1 MVWWRCKEWSQ
12 LAASACARQ
21 LFVASG
27 PTIGSA
33 HPRTPILQH
42 EISLARPLSTSIMC
56 SPLSLT
62 LVRRHDLLTP
72 IPGKCPML
80 PASLRR
86 HRVIGH
92 PVQYGPDG
100 HPCYPNCIMCGGD
113 RLSDDIWQCG
123 YGHLICAGC
132 KEPGTHGHRDPIEGW
147 PDGSCIACH
156 LLVDS
161 GCTMLVTHSIR
172 CGGPV
177 VVEHSHKC
185 GLGWRLPL
193 VVEEDPLVCRQCDD
207 IDEGGYCT
215 AELCKKCCESSP
227 CWLDHTYT
235 SSEDEA
241 DLPDATYAC
250 PILRLPL
257 NLMGTIMALDLAPK
271 STHQWD
277 ALPAPSV
284 RYLDAMHH
292 QVESVD
298 FALNME
304 CGDMMRTFR
313 TWLISLPDKAF
324 TGICITQARALLVR
338 FADSCIQLS
347 DIRCTGASHSHG
359 SLGPATTSSPYLRL
373 AHISSIR
380 HADAIY
386 RECKGWCDTQRFV
399 HKHLRRSVLQLVC
412 KDWAVAIEQM
422 TTQSDCR
429 VLRVARDC
437 FAKLGAT
444 LCRLPAIDFSCILW
458 TEPLREYEK
467 GGAWHWLHISWGGST
482 YPPSPLSS
490 NCLRRL
496 RLHIEEERRALYD
509 GAYIPCASIEVDRR
523 YTMAQSAH

>member
-1 MVWWRCKEWSQ
+1 VVWWRCKEWSQ

-27 PTIGSA
+27 PTTGSA

-92 PVQYGPDG
+92 SVQYGPNG
-100 HPCYPNCIMCGGD
+100 RPCYPNCNMCGD
-113 RLSDDIWQCG
+113 RSSDDIWQCG

-156 LLVDS
+156 LLIDS

-177 VVEHSHKC
+177 VVKDSHKC
-185 GLGWRLPL
+185 GLSWRLPL
-193 VVEEDPLVCRQCDD
+193 VVEDSPLVCRWCDD

-215 AELCKKCCESSP
+215 AELCKKCCQSSS
-227 CWLDHTYT
+227 CWVNHTYT

-241 DLPDATYAC
+241 DSPDATYAC
-250 PILRLPL
+250 PVLRLPL

-292 QVESVD
+292 QIESVD

-313 TWLISLPDKAF
+313 TWLISLPDKPNTSPCTAS
-324 TGICITQARALLVR
+324 QVR
-338 FADSCIQLS
+338 
-347 DIRCTGASHSHG
+347 R
-359 SLGPATTSSPYLRL
+359 
-373 AHISSIR
+373 
-380 HADAIY
+380 
-386 RECKGWCDTQRFV
+386 
-399 HKHLRRSVLQLVC
+399 
-412 KDWAVAIEQM
+412 
-422 TTQSDCR
+422 
-429 VLRVARDC
+429 
-437 FAKLGAT
+437 
-444 LCRLPAIDFSCILW
+444 
-458 TEPLREYEK
+458 
-467 GGAWHWLHISWGGST
+467 
-482 YPPSPLSS
+482 
-490 NCLRRL
+490 
-496 RLHIEEERRALYD
+496 
-509 GAYIPCASIEVDRR
+509 
-523 YTMAQSAH
+523 